1 MGWVALE
8 KALFPN
14 DDEANELVEPN
25 EPVEP
30 VEPEV
35 EFKPENEE
43 DENEEVVEVEL
54 GNGLLGLANGFA
66 SGLASGF
73 EANGLGANGF
83 AKEDVLPK
91 PAKVEVG
98 VCAVGADCAIGGAK
112 LGTVGTG
119 LASLFSSATLVL
131 ALLSGVRFG
140 LEPKGFKVCVPNGFM
155 V

>member
-1 MGWVALE
+1 VV
-8 KALFPN
+8 
-14 DDEANELVEPN
+14 LV
-25 EPVEP
+25 
-30 VEPEV
+30 V

-43 DENEEVVEVEL
+43 DENEDVVEVEL
-54 GNGLLGLANGFA
+54 GNGLLGLAKGFEA
-66 SGLASGF
+66 SGLAKGF
-73 EANGLGANGF
+73 EASGLGASGF

-91 PAKVEVG
+91 PAKVEAG